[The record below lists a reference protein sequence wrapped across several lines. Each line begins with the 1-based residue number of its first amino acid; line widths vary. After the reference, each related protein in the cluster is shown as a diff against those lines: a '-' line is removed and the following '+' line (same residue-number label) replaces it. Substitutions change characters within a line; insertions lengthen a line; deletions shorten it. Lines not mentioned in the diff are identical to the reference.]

1 MSWNK
6 VQLDLGD
13 EKINA
18 FLKHDE
24 SQLSVKNIIEVGE
37 TVKVHKKEFKV
48 LSSSIDMRD
57 NLLTINLAKASK
69 PKKEK
74 KSDGKQTKGWNHSK
88 FSR

>member
-6 VQLDLGD
+6 VQLDLGN

-24 SQLSVKNIIEVGE
+24 SQLCLENIIELGDS
-37 TVKVHKKEFKV
+37 VKVNKKEYQV
-48 LSSSIDMRD
+48 LSSTVDHRD
-57 NLLTINLAKASK
+57 NLLTIDLANASK

-74 KSDGKQTKGWNHSK
+74 KSDDKQTKG
-88 FSR
+88 

>member
-24 SQLSVKNIIEVGE
+24 SQLSVENIIEVGD
-37 TVKVHKKEFKV
+37 TVKVNKKEYKV
-48 LSSSIDMRD
+48 LSSSVEYRD

-69 PKKEK
+69 PKIKEK
-74 KSDGKQTKGWNHSK
+74 KSDDKQTKG
-88 FSR
+88 

>member
-1 MSWNK
+1 MSWDK

-24 SQLSVKNIIEVGE
+24 SQLSVENIIEVGE
-37 TVKVHKKEFKV
+37 KVKVNKKEFKV
-48 LSSSIDMRD
+48 LSSFIDIRD

-69 PKKEK
+69 PKEK
-74 KSDGKQTKGWNHSK
+74 KSDGKSTKG
-88 FSR
+88 

>member
-6 VQLDLGD
+6 VQLDLGN

-18 FLKHDE
+18 FLKNDE
-24 SQLSVKNIIEVGE
+24 SQLCLENLIEVGE
-37 TVKVHKKEFKV
+37 KVKVDKKEFLV
-48 LSSSIDMRD
+48 LSSFVEERD

-74 KSDGKQTKGWNHSK
+74 KSDDKQTKGWNHT
-88 FSR
+88 

>member
-24 SQLSVKNIIEVGE
+24 SQLSVENIIEVGD
-37 TVKVHKKEFKV
+37 TVKVDKKEYKV
-48 LSSSIDMRD
+48 LSSSVEYRD
-57 NLLTINLAKASK
+57 NLLTIDLAKASK
-69 PKKEK
+69 PKKKEK
-74 KSDGKQTKGWNHSK
+74 KSDDKQTKG
-88 FSR
+88 